1 MKRTLRTSVA
11 ALAAAAT
18 LATMTA
24 APAFAE
30 ETTTGTT
37 SGTTSGTNTGGSFFD
52 GLTSMSTDDV
62 GIITPER
69 IREFLNLIE
78 TVIRTMNSLLTFANT
93 ASNLGR

>member
-24 APAFAE
+24 APAFAQE
-30 ETTTGTT
+30 TNTETT
-37 SGTTSGTNTGGSFFD
+37 SETNTGDSFFD

>member
-11 ALAAAAT
+11 AIAAAAT

-24 APAFAE
+24 APAFAQ
-30 ETTTGTT
+30 ETTSETNSDGT
-37 SGTTSGTNTGGSFFD
+37 FFD
-52 GLTSMSTDDV
+52 GLTSLSTDEV

-69 IREFLNLIE
+69 IRDFLKLIE
-78 TVIRTMNSLLTFANT
+78 TVIRTMNSLVTFANT